1 MLASTPP
8 PALLAASPAPLAAP
22 CAGTRLLDR
31 SHALREDQRPAPG
44 PEHHD
49 PARPAGNQ
57 RSVALVMSGG
67 VLDVRPDPAAPTT
80 PSRSTC
86 STWMVARSR
95 PVSQPASR
103 WASART
109 FCPRRYMSRATPPA
123 GFCCMTRT
131 APMSKLWVTRTCAI
145 RCLLSEESGGPG
157 RRSTPGPAAARPQG
171 DHRGLGSAGGP
182 LLPFA
187 PPPGTSP
194 GDGDVDGLAS
204 SARGYRPA
212 QWKSQPRRTVLP
224 PIT

>member
-1 MLASTPP
+1 MRLVAQGMLASTPP

-86 STWMVARSR
+86 STWMLARSR
-95 PVSQPASR
+95 PVSSPASSGAGALASLDPQIPTGST
-103 WASART
+103 WSARL
-109 FCPRRYMSRATPPA
+109 PA
-123 GFCCMTRT
+123 GSSLALRALRLRPSGVRT
-131 APMSKLWVTRTCAI
+131 DGPRCAFT
-145 RCLLSEESGGPG
+145 PG
-157 RRSTPGPAAARPQG
+157 RRTGVMGRSRTGPP
-171 DHRGLGSAGGP
+171 DP
-182 LLPFA
+182 
-187 PPPGTSP
+187 
-194 GDGDVDGLAS
+194 
-204 SARGYRPA
+204 
-212 QWKSQPRRTVLP
+212 
-224 PIT
+224 